1 MKKLRKIGITLIV
14 LIVAYFLLRT
24 LNLIPDVRNWFKEQ
38 PVMIENTPIIVENIR
53 DLNELITMA
62 SFDEVVISKNK
73 INEGNIITNIL
84 KTKSLNPGISRI
96 ALIAKGRLFAGI
108 DLKALKNEDVNVVK
122 DSVSIKIPKAK
133 IIDAIVNPSDCE
145 VFIEE
150 GIWSTIEI
158 SELKAQAR
166 QKIIDRS
173 VERKLLE
180 KADNKATAVI
190 ESFLRSVGFKKVTI
204 LAQ

>member
-1 MKKLRKIGITLIV
+1 MKKLRKIGLTLIILV
-14 LIVAYFLLRT
+14 VAYLLLRT
-24 LNLIPDVRNWFKEQ
+24 FNLIPDIRNWFKQQ
-38 PVMIENTPIIVENIR
+38 PVLIENTPLIVENIR

-73 INEGNIITNIL
+73 INEGDLLTNIF
-84 KTKSLNPGISRI
+84 KTKSLDPRTSRI

-108 DLKALKNEDVNVVK
+108 DLKALKNEDLTVVK
-122 DSVSIKIPKAK
+122 DSVAIKIPKAK
-133 IIDAIVNPSDCE
+133 IIDAIVNPSDCD

-150 GIWSTIEI
+150 GIWSTAEI

-173 VERKLLE
+173 IERKILE
-180 KADNKATAVI
+180 KAETKAKAVL

-204 LAQ
+204 MAV